1 MMACDPSLLGF
12 GRDNLQ
18 PGEYDK
24 LEVVYRQ
31 GQKPQ
36 LVMLNAADE
45 RAETVS
51 LTTWDVDTIKEYLN
65 ENLAK
70 EDGAASTQA
79 A

>member
-1 MMACDPSLLGF
+1 MREFIEGSAEAF
-12 GRDNLQ
+12 GER
-18 PGEYDK
+18 
-24 LEVVYRQ
+24 LEVKYRQ

-51 LTTWDVDTIKEYLN
+51 LTTWDVDTIKEYLK
-65 ENLAK
+65 ENLARDATP
-70 EDGAASTQA
+70 EDAAAEA

>member
-1 MMACDPSLLGF
+1 MREFIEGSAEAF
-12 GRDNLQ
+12 GER
-18 PGEYDK
+18 
-24 LEVVYRQ
+24 LEVKYRQ
-31 GQKPQ
+31 GQKTQ

-70 EDGAASTQA
+70 EDGAASAQA

>member
-1 MMACDPSLLGF
+1 
-12 GRDNLQ
+12 
-18 PGEYDK
+18 
-24 LEVVYRQ
+24 
-31 GQKPQ
+31 
-36 LVMLNAADE
+36 MLNAADE

-70 EDGAASTQA
+70 EDGAASAQA